1 MIPTSPI
8 SINYRHPFLHKHRK
22 HRKLCKYYKHR
33 CIHYYSMK
41 HNNYLQK
48 TLRQLKWI
56 YRVKQYKL
64 LSKKRRMSF
73 KFKQSMLYANILILF
88 SYKKQKKIK
97 ETSSFMKPSKHN
109 PYKTIL

>member
-8 SINYRHPFLHKHRK
+8 SIKYRQIYLHKHRK
-22 HRKLCKYYKHR
+22 HRKPCKHYKHR
-33 CIHYYSMK
+33 CIQYYSMK

-48 TLRQLKWI
+48 TLRQLKWMF
-56 YRVKQYKL
+56 RVKQYKL

>member
-22 HRKLCKYYKHR
+22 YHKHR
-33 CIHYYSMK
+33 YIQYYSMK

-48 TLRQLKWI
+48 TLRQLKWMF
-56 YRVKQYKL
+56 RVKQYKL

>member
-22 HRKLCKYYKHR
+22 HHKLCKYRY
-33 CIHYYSMK
+33 IHYYSMK